1 MTASSPATEPDAAPR
16 TPAPTPPEKTM
27 DSDSVSPSPSEA
39 APPAA
44 GHAQDGPQTLRLAD
58 FPEKEHL
65 AGHGNWLYKI
75 PFRGDWAVLKIYFGN
90 RNPLLHWKKS
100 FGNLFI
106 TGRTGHLP
114 RTRCKVEVECVNL
127 WEKHGF
133 TCFKMY
139 PEVKFS
145 DVPEGG
151 YMLFDYVPG
160 IHFRTYFR
168 DESVPLEERMET
180 WKTWLPIWA
189 RRHKLAVELGEP
201 RLIHENGDMKH
212 VMLWKG
218 DFVNF
223 DFEIVFRS
231 KDIRDLVGR
240 EMLAYMRSIGKAF
253 GDEMYDLMMDGIIKW
268 YPDKAMLMEA
278 YIHGIENRNPVM
290 RFFRRLDRMFRSA
303 NKKQYSKYNVAFDLK
318 RRLDEAAL
326 N

>member
-1 MTASSPATEPDAAPR
+1 MTASSPAAEPDTPTQDSGHSSAGAPNPEKPMDTPAASPAAPQSN
-16 TPAPTPPEKTM
+16 K
-27 DSDSVSPSPSEA
+27 
-39 APPAA
+39 
-44 GHAQDGPQTLRLAD
+44 PQTLRLAD

-75 PFRGDWAVLKIYFGN
+75 PFRDDYAVLKIYFGN

-114 RTRCKVEVECVNL
+114 RTRCKVEVDCVNL

-133 TCFKMY
+133 PCFKMY

-168 DESVPLEERMET
+168 DETVSLEERMET
-180 WKTWLPIWA
+180 WEKWLPIWH
-189 RRHKLAVELGEP
+189 RRHKIAVELTEP

-223 DFEIVFRS
+223 DFEITFRS

-253 GDEMYDLMMDGIIKW
+253 GDEMYDRMMDGIIKW
-268 YPDKAMLMEA
+268 YPDKALLMEA

-290 RFFRRLDRMFRSA
+290 RFFRLLDRTFRSA

-318 RRLDEAAL
+318 RRLDAAAL